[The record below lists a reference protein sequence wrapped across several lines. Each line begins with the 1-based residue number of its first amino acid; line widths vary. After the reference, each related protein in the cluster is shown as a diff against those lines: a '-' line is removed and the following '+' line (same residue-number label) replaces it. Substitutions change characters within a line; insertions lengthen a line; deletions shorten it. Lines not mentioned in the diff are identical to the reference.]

1 MQEDEYNRNV
11 LRDLYNVLGPE
22 VPKCMECE
30 GCRFEW
36 QEALNILKCELDI
49 KEETM
54 TLVGV
59 KDGVETVLG
68 EVPLSPQMKAR
79 EIVRGYFS
87 DDINEDGTEASYAY
101 YAMLDLINWMEN
113 RNG

>member
-1 MQEDEYNRNV
+1 MQKDEYYRNV

-36 QEALNILKCELDI
+36 QEALNIIKGELGI
-49 KEETM
+49 TEE
-54 TLVGV
+54 
-59 KDGVETVLG
+59 K
-68 EVPLSPQMKAR
+68 
-79 EIVRGYFS
+79 
-87 DDINEDGTEASYAY
+87 
-101 YAMLDLINWMEN
+101 